1 MPKAVLLHQETGVT
15 PLTLGLIHRGFH
27 GRLHGRYLRPIYFKN
42 SFIEYKHGSIN
53 WYGNWPNFEALG
65 EKVIGNILKSSRY
78 SGRIMADTY
87 KIGSKLLTLNHKI
100 TSTDLSQYDNK
111 KLKILLNSLYVL
123 ARDLCDV
130 GLAPVISDLRHDKL
144 SRRLKN
150 ILKQN
155 IAASKVNE
163 YYSTLVASARRGLF
177 FKEKLA
183 LLKLARKLARNKIL
197 RSMVARG
204 KLSVIQKQRPA
215 LSKEILALEKS
226 FGWLNFGHAGAVKN
240 AAAYFRELH
249 ELLEKKNIEK
259 DFQSLLDE
267 PKALRYKQ
275 QQYLRDLNLAAAD
288 RRLFKASQDFT
299 YNKIYRFDLLLYTF
313 SNLAKILTIVSE
325 RTDLKKDYL
334 YNASLEELNALLDG
348 QKINIKDLQERQR
361 YCVSVIKGNGIIHL
375 TGPKAKGY
383 IRRHVAVE
391 KLDKEITSL
400 HGSVAFTGSVV
411 GRVKIVN
418 SIGDLAKVK
427 NGDILVSIQT
437 NPDFLPAM
445 KKAAAFVT
453 DVGGITS
460 HAAIVA
466 RELKKPCL
474 IGTKYATQ
482 ILKDGDMVE
491 VDASRGIVRKLN

>member
-1 MPKAVLLHQETGVT
+1 M
-15 PLTLGLIHRGFH
+15 
-27 GRLHGRYLRPIYFKN
+27 
-42 SFIEYKHGSIN
+42 
-53 WYGNWPNFEALG
+53 
-65 EKVIGNILKSSRY
+65 
-78 SGRIMADTY
+78 
-87 KIGSKLLTLNHKI
+87 
-100 TSTDLSQYDNK
+100 
-111 KLKILLNSLYVL
+111 
-123 ARDLCDV
+123 
-130 GLAPVISDLRHDKL
+130 
-144 SRRLKN
+144 
-150 ILKQN
+150 
-155 IAASKVNE
+155 
-163 YYSTLVASARRGLF
+163 
-177 FKEKLA
+177 
-183 LLKLARKLARNKIL
+183 
-197 RSMVARG
+197 
-204 KLSVIQKQRPA
+204 
-215 LSKEILALEKS
+215 
-226 FGWLNFGHAGAVKN
+226 
-240 AAAYFRELH
+240 
-249 ELLEKKNIEK
+249 
-259 DFQSLLDE
+259 
-267 PKALRYKQ
+267 
-275 QQYLRDLNLAAAD
+275 
-288 RRLFKASQDFT
+288 
-299 YNKIYRFDLLLYTF
+299 
-313 SNLAKILTIVSE
+313 
-325 RTDLKKDYL
+325 
-334 YNASLEELNALLDG
+334 LDG
-348 QKINIKDLQERQR
+348 QKINIKVLQERQL

-375 TGPKAKGY
+375 RGPKAKGY